1 MCKASL
7 ILLAYRTTLLFFSR
21 ECSGQFLRWRHSPR
35 RIKIWNEIM
44 NFIARFML
52 LITAIFSY
60 LPPVGAEDS
69 AVKPFKAAWNVR
81 DHIPLEKFTIQSHR
95 GAGELAPENTLEA
108 FELGWKLGTIPE
120 ADVRT
125 TNDGV
130 IVAFHDNDFSRV
142 VRDIGPELKTKG
154 VADVSFAE
162 LSQLDVGAWRGDEFK
177 GRRVSRMT
185 DVYALMQQHP
195 ERRLYLDYKDAELQQ
210 LADEVS
216 GYGIES
222 QVILAS
228 SKHPLLRR
236 WKKLLPNSGT
246 LLWIPGTE
254 TQKRAAMEA
263 ARKTDFDGI
272 TQLQIHVRMP
282 GDATDI
288 QPGEPFSPSR
298 QFLGEV
304 SIELAERGILF
315 QTLPYGATDAVTYS
329 QLLDAGLASFATDYP
344 NVTLKAVRDYYE
356 VDTK

>member
-1 MCKASL
+1 
-7 ILLAYRTTLLFFSR
+7 
-21 ECSGQFLRWRHSPR
+21 
-35 RIKIWNEIM
+35 M
-44 NFIARFML
+44 NSVARSML
-52 LITAIFSY
+52 LVAFFISFIPTAM
-60 LPPVGAEDS
+60 AEDS
-69 AVKPFKAAWNVR
+69 RVKPFMAHWNVR
-81 DHIPLEKFTIQSHR
+81 DHIPLEEFTIQSHR

-130 IVAFHDNDFSRV
+130 IVAFHDSDFSRV
-142 VRDIGPELKTKG
+142 VRGIAPELKSKG
-154 VADVSFAE
+154 VADVTFDE

-185 DVYALMQQHP
+185 DIYALMQQHP
-195 ERRLYLDYKDAELQQ
+195 ARRLYLDYKDADLEQ
-210 LADEVS
+210 LADEVRQ
-216 GYGIES
+216 YGVAS
-222 QVILAS
+222 QVLLAS
-228 SKHPLLRR
+228 SKHDLLRR

-254 TQKRAAMEA
+254 KQKRAAMES

-304 SIELAERGILF
+304 SSELAERGILF
-315 QTLPYGATDAVTYS
+315 QTLPYGASDAVTYA

-344 NVTLKAVRDYYE
+344 DVTLKAVRDYYE
-356 VDTK
+356 AGGK

>member
-1 MCKASL
+1 
-7 ILLAYRTTLLFFSR
+7 
-21 ECSGQFLRWRHSPR
+21 
-35 RIKIWNEIM
+35 M
-44 NFIARFML
+44 NSVARSML
-52 LITAIFSY
+52 LVAFFISFT
-60 LPPVGAEDS
+60 PPMQAEDS
-69 AVKPFKAAWNVR
+69 PVKPFKAQWNVR
-81 DHIPLEKFTIQSHR
+81 DHIPLEEFTIQSHR

-130 IVAFHDNDFSRV
+130 IVAFHDSDFSRV
-142 VRDIGPELKTKG
+142 VRGIAPELKSKG
-154 VADVSFAE
+154 VADVSFDD
-162 LSQLDVGAWRGDEFK
+162 LGQLDVGAWRGDEFK

-185 DVYALMQQHP
+185 DIYALMQQHP
-195 ERRLYLDYKDAELQQ
+195 ERRLYLDYKDADLEQ
-210 LADEVS
+210 LADEVRQ
-216 GYGIES
+216 YGIAS
-222 QVILAS
+222 QVLLAS
-228 SKHPLLRR
+228 SKHDLLRR

-254 TQKRAAMEA
+254 KQKRATMEA

-304 SIELAERGILF
+304 SSELAERGILF
-315 QTLPYGATDAVTYS
+315 QTLPYGASDAVTYA

-344 NVTLKAVRDYYE
+344 DVTLNAVREYYE
-356 VDTK
+356 AGGK